1 MGTKFD
7 GYRLSRGTG
16 SGGPE
21 VRESNGFGN
30 KCVAAK
36 SMHITHFFIKYFFFK
51 FQAAFY
57 ALFVCGIRNLRVWC
71 GPLPVALCQIHSL
84 LSKMTITFS
93 MLIVVIMTL
102 AKFMFICVWKSMRQ
116 MNENLLARIA
126 LFQAFLLSILYS
138 VSKSQVQVSKYS
150 KFLSQ

>member
-1 MGTKFD
+1 
-7 GYRLSRGTG
+7 
-16 SGGPE
+16 
-21 VRESNGFGN
+21 
-30 KCVAAK
+30 
-36 SMHITHFFIKYFFFK
+36 MHNTLFHQMIF

-150 KFLSQ
+150 KFLSQKTISKYQMHKYCIHTKLL